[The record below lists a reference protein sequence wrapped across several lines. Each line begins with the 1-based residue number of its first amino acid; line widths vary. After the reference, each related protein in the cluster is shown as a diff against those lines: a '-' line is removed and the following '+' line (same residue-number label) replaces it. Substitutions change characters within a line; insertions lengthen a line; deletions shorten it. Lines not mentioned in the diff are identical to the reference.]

1 MPRVICLPL
10 RRAFAL
16 HLLRLFSKLKA
27 ALAYD
32 AFSREHGLRR
42 PFNVPK
48 SKAEKAMTAAHAAPS
63 NYHGVTWFKAG
74 GKW

>member
-1 MPRVICLPL
+1 MARGNLNNKRFNL
-10 RRAFAL
+10 GSFATQEE
-16 HLLRLFSKLKA
+16 A